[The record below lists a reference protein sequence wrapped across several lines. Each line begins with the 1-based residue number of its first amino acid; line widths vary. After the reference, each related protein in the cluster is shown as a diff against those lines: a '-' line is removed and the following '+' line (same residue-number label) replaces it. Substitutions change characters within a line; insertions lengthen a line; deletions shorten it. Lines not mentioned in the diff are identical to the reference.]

1 MAAVTTDF
9 NEFVGSRHQ
18 RWVRVG
24 VLAGW
29 PQEDVEDAVQAAL
42 SKLWRRW
49 RRVSAFDNPDAYVM
63 KVVINGLKK
72 DATRRARRARRTAG
86 SESHT
91 TRSEAANADPQ
102 EQVARTALV
111 RAALSDLPPDQRA
124 TIVLRYF
131 LDLSEK
137 DTADVLGV
145 AAGTV
150 KSRTSRALAAL
161 AANSH
166 LRDYQ
171 ER

>member
-1 MAAVTTDF
+1 MIIDF

-24 VLAGW
+24 VLSGW
-29 PQEDVEDAVQAAL
+29 PQQDVEDAVQAAL

-49 RRVSAFDNPDAYVM
+49 RRVSAMDNPDAYVM
-63 KVVINGLKK
+63 KVVVNALKK
-72 DATRRARRARRTAG
+72 DAVRQARRAQRTAADSRPSSG
-86 SESHT
+86 EDAT
-91 TRSEAANADPQ
+91 ADPQ
-102 EQVARTALV
+102 ERVASAALI
-111 RAALSDLPPDQRA
+111 RAALSDLPADQRA

-145 AAGTV
+145 ATGTV
-150 KSRTSRALAAL
+150 KSRTSRALSAL
-161 AANSH
+161 ATNTH
-166 LRDYQ
+166 LREYQ

>member
-1 MAAVTTDF
+1 MAEVTTDF
-9 NEFVGSRHQ
+9 DDFVGSRHQ

-29 PQEDVEDAVQAAL
+29 PQQDVEDAVQAAL
-42 SKLWRRW
+42 STLWRRW

-63 KVVINGLKK
+63 KVVINSLKK
-72 DATRRARRARRTAG
+72 DATRRARRARRAAG
-86 SESHT
+86 TESRT
-91 TRSEAANADPQ
+91 KQSEATDDDPQ
-102 EQVARTALV
+102 EQVARSALV

-161 AANSH
+161 AANGH
-166 LRDYQ
+166 LKEYQ

>member
-1 MAAVTTDF
+1 MTIDF
-9 NEFVGSRHQ
+9 NEFVSSRHQ

-24 VLAGW
+24 VMAGW
-29 PQEDVEDAVQAAL
+29 PQQDVEDAVQATL

-49 RRVSAFDNPDAYVM
+49 HRVSALDNPDAYVM
-63 KVVINGLKK
+63 KVVINVLKK
-72 DATRRARRARRTAG
+72 DAARQTRRTHRTAG
-86 SESHT
+86 TDSP
-91 TRSEAANADPQ
+91 RSSGEASSGDPQ
-102 EQVARTALV
+102 ERITGAALV
-111 RAALSDLPPDQRA
+111 RAALSDLSADQRA

-145 AAGTV
+145 ATGTV

-161 AANSH
+161 AANAH
-166 LRDYQ
+166 LREYQ